1 MIIEYKDLF
10 DPNIPDKIQGLIES
24 IRSVGTAMDEMV
36 ADVQSKSKLLSES
49 LSGTSSSTRGGRDT
63 TQAQAAQAEVLYN
76 TYNQLKE
83 ATKYLTD
90 NLVALSKA
98 QQDNKKIVDAL
109 VVSDDKF
116 ADVLS
121 RLKAEAELAAAAI
134 SKLGGNA
141 NSAAVR
147 ELTARVNALEG
158 QLKNLEGALKSQG
171 SAMATVTKNANAQA
185 KNLLTLDEAYASVS
199 DLIAKTGL
207 KLEELGFT
215 QKELEK
221 ISKNGE
227 VANNSLAGSYNQLY
241 AKFNLITIALHSMS
255 KEMRENAKVGK
266 VLEQAANEWM
276 TSLKSQQEAY
286 GRNTLSVGDYQK
298 ALNGLN
304 ISTLQVMREMPTLA
318 NSLSQFFIAISNNV
332 PIFVSAFQRAQ
343 EATGSLTATLKAMI
357 PIVFGGQ
364 TALLV
369 LLTILPGIARAIS
382 QKKKAQEEANAATQ
396 EAIKCETLL
405 AEAEKQR
412 ARAVVD
418 ETTKLKFLSEA
429 AQDNNR
435 EWGERIKA
443 AEIMKKEW
451 KEEFANL
458 TAEQIAMGEATTS
471 IDNLTNALVTQAQAR
486 AYLNQIGEISLK
498 LADLETKKEEVLIQ
512 LGDIRAQRAVK
523 LIELQTLQANIR
535 ERILA
540 GEDARGMQKEGN
552 QIQKLEAEISSLGEE
567 LDSTKEKWDGYV
579 SETFEANKA
588 ISKLREKI
596 KVAGL
601 DFNRTNGSIVDTIMD
616 IPSYYNDALEAIIKG
631 MQEGTQKELALLDF
645 NFKVQREKR
654 MEQQAK
660 LKELMDKATKD
671 EKDRIQRALSDLAL
685 AMVAEEQNYLEARRR
700 MIQSFY
706 AEEVAEEPD
715 YEQEEIKRIKTL
727 VDVDKRLRDQMAY
740 NRYEQGLIALQNDEK
755 NAKSEAELKNDL
767 NNELLA
773 SQRKYWEDYL
783 KMLKDSGALTVEEYN
798 RIMQN
803 ISNLNTTP
811 STRRR
816 RGRASYR
823 NIVEAALSFSSFGEK
838 VTDQNGNTIHKIK
851 DEYVDFVAAI
861 NNGIQTSINYMNEW
875 MDKRIEM
882 AELAIEKAKEEADA
896 AKSAL
901 DIEQQARANGYAN
914 NVELARKEYEEKK
927 QLELEAIA
935 EKKRL
940 QKIEQAIDTA
950 TQISSLVTATANI
963 WAAYSKLTFVGHI
976 LAAAVTAMMWTSFA
990 AAKVKAAQV
999 TKAETHGE
1007 GMAEY
1012 LNYGGSHASGHDID
1026 FGRTKDGRPRRV
1038 EKGEIVG
1045 VIKKRSVQKYGVER
1059 VLNFINSLNNGTF
1072 GETAENRA
1080 NLAFLQ
1086 SKLTD
1091 IGFGAESASVGL
1103 KMPFTDNSDS
1113 LRANYSA
1120 AFEGLKGV
1128 TDLSVLERGV
1138 GELVKQGE
1146 LRVVQ
1151 TSAGRIEYRGNNKRI
1166 IRNG

>member
-24 IRSVGTAMDEMV
+24 IKSVGTAMDEMV
-36 ADVQSKSKLLSES
+36 ADVQSKSKLLSDS

-83 ATKYLTD
+83 ATKYLAD
-90 NLVALSKA
+90 NLVVLSKA

-134 SKLGGNA
+134 GKLGGNA
-141 NSAAVR
+141 DSAAIR
-147 ELTARVNALEG
+147 ELTARVNALQG
-158 QLKNLEGALKSQG
+158 QVKSLEGALKSQG
-171 SAMATVTKNANAQA
+171 SAMANVTKSTNSQSAS
-185 KNLLTLDEAYASVS
+185 LLS
-199 DLIAKTGL
+199 
-207 KLEELGFT
+207 LEESYRTLSGLIEQT
-215 QKELEK
+215 GVSLDKLSLSDKAVQQ

-227 VANNSLAGSYNQLY
+227 IANKSLEGSYNQLY
-241 AKFNLITIALHSMS
+241 AQYNLIKTALNAMGR
-255 KEMRENAKVGK
+255 EMREDTKIGK
-266 VLEQAANEWM
+266 IWEAQALDLMNQMKAM
-276 TSLKSQQEAY
+276 QEAT
-286 GRNTLSVGDYQK
+286 GKNTLSVGDYGK

-304 ISTLQVMREMPTLA
+304 ISTMQILREMPTLA

-332 PIFVSAFQRAQ
+332 PIFVDNFKRAQ
-343 EATGSLTATLKAMI
+343 DTLGGFTGALTATLKSL
-357 PIVFGGQ
+357 FSWQ
-364 TALLV
+364 TLLLGV
-369 LLTILPGIARAIS
+369 LTIIPGVIRGINA
-382 QKKKAQEEANAATQ
+382 KKKAQEEDNKAT
-396 EAIKCETLL
+396 
-405 AEAEKQR
+405 AEAAEKTKTLADRLRDMEIASQQAIIEINFLTR
-412 ARAVVD
+412 AIGDQDKTLD
-418 ETTKLKFLSEA
+418 ERLA
-429 AQDNNR
+429 A
-435 EWGERIKA
+435 GERIKELIGE
-443 AEIMKKEW
+443 EIESY
-451 KEEFANL
+451 
-458 TAEQIAMGEATTS
+458 TAEQIALG
-471 IDNLTNALVTQAQAR
+471 NASTAIENFTKRLYEQAKAR
-486 AYLNQIGEISLK
+486 ASLNQMSELTAQYLELEDKSKLYADWREGGKTIQEWYDIVTKAAEEGKSIRIPAMAQEYVDTYRRMLGEMKGIS
-498 LADLETKKEEVLIQ
+498 
-512 LGDIRAQRAVK
+512 
-523 LIELQTLQANIR
+523 
-535 ERILA
+535 
-540 GEDARGMQKEGN
+540 N
-552 QIQKLEAEISSLGEE
+552 QIAIIEKQISPAALLDPHNGGKEVKESLDE
-567 LDSTKEKWDGYV
+567 
-579 SETFEANKA
+579 
-588 ISKLREKI
+588 
-596 KVAGL
+596 
-601 DFNRTNGSIVDTIMD
+601 
-616 IPSYYNDALEAIIKG
+616 IPSYYYDMLQSIIDL
-631 MQEGTQKELALLDF
+631 MDEGLAKELAQYDLSF
-645 NFKVQREKR
+645 
-654 MEQQAK
+654 
-660 LKELMDKATKD
+660 
-671 EKDRIQRALSDLAL
+671 RIQKQNRQKQLVELEDMLKTANEDERAIITQQMEWLSITISK
-685 AMVAEEQNYLEARRR
+685 EEENYYKTRER
-700 MIQSFY
+700 MIREHLKAY
-706 AEEVAEEPD
+706 EDVVAEEPD
-715 YEQEEIKRIKTL
+715 YEQEEIKRIKTI

-838 VTDQNGNTIHKIK
+838 VTDENGNTIHKIK

-861 NNGIQTSINYMNEW
+861 NNGLQTSINYMNEW

-882 AELAIEKAKEEADA
+882 AELAIDKAKEEADA

-1086 SKLTD
+1086 SRLTD
-1091 IGFGAESASVGL
+1091 IGFGAESASMGL

>member
-24 IRSVGTAMDEMV
+24 IKSVGTAMDEMI
-36 ADVQSKSKLLSES
+36 ADVQSKSKLLSDS

-83 ATKYLTD
+83 ATKYLAD
-90 NLVALSKA
+90 NLVVLSKA

-134 SKLGGNA
+134 GKLGGNA
-141 NSAAVR
+141 DSAAIR
-147 ELTARVNALEG
+147 ELTARVNALQG
-158 QLKNLEGALKSQG
+158 QVKSLEGALKSQG
-171 SAMATVTKNANAQA
+171 SAMANVTKNANAQA
-185 KNLLTLDEAYASVS
+185 KNLLTLDDAYASVS

-241 AKFNLITIALHSMS
+241 AKFNLVTIALHSMS

-286 GRNTLSVGDYQK
+286 GRNTLSVGDYKK

-304 ISTLQVMREMPTLA
+304 ISTLQIMREMPTLA

-332 PIFVSAFQRAQ
+332 PIFVTAFQRAQ
-343 EATGSLTATLKAMI
+343 EATGSFTATLKAMI

-369 LLTILPGIARAIS
+369 LLTVLPSIARAIAA
-382 QKKKAQEEANAATQ
+382 KKKAQEEDNAAME
-396 EAIKCETLL
+396 EALTY
-405 AEAEKQR
+405 EKLMADAYR
-412 ARAVVD
+412 DREKAIID
-418 ETTKLKFLSEA
+418 ETNKLEFLTGVIN
-429 AQDNNR
+429 DNNR
-435 EWGERIKA
+435 SWNERIKA

-451 KEEFANL
+451 KEEFQNF
-458 TAEQIAMGEATTS
+458 TTEQILAGEAKS
-471 IDNLTNALVTQAQAR
+471 AIDNLTESLVAQAEAR
-486 AYLNQIGEISLK
+486 AFLNEIGDLSLK
-498 LADLETKKEEVLIQ
+498 LYDLEKKKELEWANIQ
-512 LGDIRAQRAVK
+512 AETAKRTAK
-523 LIELQTLQANIR
+523 MIELDLKRAEIR
-535 ERILA
+535 DRILA
-540 GEDARGMQKEGN
+540 GEDARGMMAEKDA
-552 QIQKLEAEISSLGEE
+552 ILKLEGEITASQKVIDE
-567 LDSTKEKWDGYV
+567 STEKWKTYV
-579 SETFEANKA
+579 SEVGEVTKS
-588 ISKLREKI
+588 ISELKDRI

-601 DFNRTNGSIVDTIMD
+601 DIRDSNGNVVDSILE
-616 IPSYYNDALEAIIKG
+616 IPSYYNDALEAIIQG
-631 MQEGTQKELALLDF
+631 MQEGSQKELALLDF

-654 MEQQAK
+654 MEQQQK
-660 LKELMDKATKD
+660 LKELMDKATKE
-671 EKDRIQRALSDLAL
+671 EKDRIQKALSDLGL

-838 VTDQNGNTIHKIK
+838 VTDENGNTIHKIK

-861 NNGIQTSINYMNEW
+861 NNGLQTSINYMNEW

-882 AELAIEKAKEEADA
+882 AELAVEKAKEEADV

-914 NVELARKEYEEKK
+914 NVELARREYEEKK

-1091 IGFGAESASVGL
+1091 IGFGAESASMGL